1 MPSKSH
7 SQARNGNRRSHTKS
21 RMGCLT
27 CKRRHIR
34 CDENYPQC
42 QNCTK
47 HKVKCSFYD
56 TPSQEE
62 LLLQPSPEN
71 TSSKSCSSSKPRRPW
86 SAKARAEVRQW
97 RRTGS
102 MPIPDDRIR
111 ITLQPTIYSEDDLC
125 FVYQAASN
133 QHRLTTMGV
142 SKLTVISSYL
152 PSFFRIIS
160 SSRLAMNGVLALSAY
175 QVASVTHCQHARRK
189 EYQYQML
196 AIQDLRRCLSNFRPE
211 HADGALVA
219 SMALLWLCE
228 DMSSRRQIAEGISAI
243 LQTCHRL
250 GHQSGFYHMIAKAW
264 RQTAHLHTTLKTECG
279 KPNGLQR
286 IIVEMQKFKAL
297 LKEQEPDDDTW
308 RQLRLLIALAEDLT
322 ELEPSTP
329 ADKQFERIR
338 LLRDYKLWLPLN
350 DLLTGRNL
358 SSTLMVNAYLYTIA
372 LYAQRQTSQA
382 YMIDL
387 GVDLPSLLDS
397 TLRQITPVKSYTG
410 SLNNLKALVSSLS

>member
-1 MPSKSH
+1 
-7 SQARNGNRRSHTKS
+7 
-21 RMGCLT
+21 
-27 CKRRHIR
+27 
-34 CDENYPQC
+34 
-42 QNCTK
+42 
-47 HKVKCSFYD
+47 
-56 TPSQEE
+56 
-62 LLLQPSPEN
+62 
-71 TSSKSCSSSKPRRPW
+71 
-86 SAKARAEVRQW
+86 
-97 RRTGS
+97 
-102 MPIPDDRIR
+102 
-111 ITLQPTIYSEDDLC
+111 
-125 FVYQAASN
+125 
-133 QHRLTTMGV
+133 MGV

-175 QVASVTHCQHARRK
+175 QVASVTKCQHARRK

-196 AIQDLRRCLSNFRPE
+196 AIQDLRSCLSNFSPE

-250 GHQSGFYHMIAKAW
+250 GHQSGFYQMIARAW
-264 RQTAHLHTTLKTECG
+264 RRTAHWKTTPAQECER
-279 KPNGLQR
+279 PNGLQQ
-286 IIVEMQKFKAL
+286 IIAEMHKFKAL
-297 LKEQEPDDDTW
+297 LIEQEPDDDTW

-322 ELEPSTP
+322 ELDPSTP

-350 DLLTGRNL
+350 DLLAGKNL

-387 GVDLPSLLDS
+387 GVDLPSLLEE
-397 TLRQITPVKSYTG
+397 TFQQITPVNSYLG
-410 SLNNLKALVSSLS
+410 PLNNLKALVSSL

>member
-47 HKVKCSFYD
+47 HKVKCSFHD

-86 SAKARAEVRQW
+86 SAKARAE
-97 RRTGS
+97 
-102 MPIPDDRIR
+102 
-111 ITLQPTIYSEDDLC
+111 
-125 FVYQAASN
+125 
-133 QHRLTTMGV
+133 
-142 SKLTVISSYL
+142 
-152 PSFFRIIS
+152 
-160 SSRLAMNGVLALSAY
+160 
-175 QVASVTHCQHARRK
+175 
-189 EYQYQML
+189 
-196 AIQDLRRCLSNFRPE
+196 
-211 HADGALVA
+211 
-219 SMALLWLCE
+219 
-228 DMSSRRQIAEGISAI
+228 
-243 LQTCHRL
+243 
-250 GHQSGFYHMIAKAW
+250 
-264 RQTAHLHTTLKTECG
+264 
-279 KPNGLQR
+279 
-286 IIVEMQKFKAL
+286 KFKAL

-387 GVDLPSLLDS
+387 GVDLPSLLDE

>member
-1 MPSKSH
+1 MGTVGGTTLRPLPFALPNLKTDRAEMQPYKVTHGLLDVVCGTSRLSILVE
-7 SQARNGNRRSHTKS
+7 HTNQYLS
-21 RMGCLT
+21 G
-27 CKRRHIR
+27 
-34 CDENYPQC
+34 P
-42 QNCTK
+42 NCTK
-47 HKVKCSFYD
+47 HKVKCSFHD

-62 LLLQPSPEN
+62 LLIQPPPEN
-71 TSSKSCSSSKPRRPW
+71 TPSKSCSTSKPRRPW

-142 SKLTVISSYL
+142 T
-152 PSFFRIIS
+152 
-160 SSRLAMNGVLALSAY
+160 Y

-228 DMSSRRQIAEGISAI
+228 DMSSRRQIAEGISAAS
-243 LQTCHRL
+243 
-250 GHQSGFYHMIAKAW
+250 HQSGFYHMISKAW
-264 RQTAHLHTTLKTECG
+264 RQTAHLHTALKTECG
-279 KPNGLQR
+279 KPSGLQR

-387 GVDLPSLLDS
+387 GVDLPSLLDE
-397 TLRQITPVKSYTG
+397 TFRQITPINSYLG
-410 SLNNLKALVSSLS
+410 PLNNLKALVSSLS

>member
-1 MPSKSH
+1 
-7 SQARNGNRRSHTKS
+7 
-21 RMGCLT
+21 
-27 CKRRHIR
+27 
-34 CDENYPQC
+34 
-42 QNCTK
+42 
-47 HKVKCSFYD
+47 
-56 TPSQEE
+56 
-62 LLLQPSPEN
+62 
-71 TSSKSCSSSKPRRPW
+71 
-86 SAKARAEVRQW
+86 
-97 RRTGS
+97 
-102 MPIPDDRIR
+102 
-111 ITLQPTIYSEDDLC
+111 
-125 FVYQAASN
+125 
-133 QHRLTTMGV
+133 
-142 SKLTVISSYL
+142 
-152 PSFFRIIS
+152 
-160 SSRLAMNGVLALSAY
+160 MNGVLALSAY

-264 RQTAHLHTTLKTECG
+264 RQTAHLHTTLKAECG
-279 KPNGLQR
+279 KPNGLRR
-286 IIVEMQKFKAL
+286 IIVEMQKFKTF
-297 LKEQEPDDDTW
+297 LKEEEPDDDTW

-387 GVDLPSLLDS
+387 GVDLPSLLDE
-397 TLRQITPVKSYTG
+397 TLRQITPVKSYIG
-410 SLNNLKALVSSLS
+410 PLNNLKALRYGSQLLPILEFDASGLIHRRYATGGPKAHDLIHKPFQRYVKVVDPDSEDANGRPRIAAFAKWDTSMPCERGRRYPPWTEDQPGQVCDDFIAKEEAERLRVMGDQKHYYKDGVAAHVDASKSGAGLYKRFGFVDESFHGSTITPVGLCNLGCAAATL

>member
-21 RMGCLT
+21 RMGCFT

-47 HKVKCSFYD
+47 HKVKCSFHD

-86 SAKARAEVRQW
+86 SAKARAE
-97 RRTGS
+97 
-102 MPIPDDRIR
+102 
-111 ITLQPTIYSEDDLC
+111 
-125 FVYQAASN
+125 
-133 QHRLTTMGV
+133 
-142 SKLTVISSYL
+142 
-152 PSFFRIIS
+152 
-160 SSRLAMNGVLALSAY
+160 
-175 QVASVTHCQHARRK
+175 
-189 EYQYQML
+189 
-196 AIQDLRRCLSNFRPE
+196 DLRRCLSNFRPE

>member
-1 MPSKSH
+1 MPSTTN

-21 RMGCLT
+21 RVGCLT

-47 HKVKCSFYD
+47 HKVKCSFHD

-62 LLLQPSPEN
+62 LLLQALPHYDQP
-71 TSSKSCSSSKPRRPW
+71 KSCSKSKARRPW

-102 MPIPDDRIR
+102 MPIADDRIR
-111 ITLQPTIYSEDDLC
+111 ITLQPAIYSEDDLC
-125 FVYQAASN
+125 FIYQAASN

-175 QVASVTHCQHARRK
+175 QVASVSHCQHARRK

-196 AIQDLRRCLSNFRPE
+196 AIQDLRRCLSNFRLE
-211 HADGALVA
+211 DADGALVA
-219 SMALLWLCE
+219 SMTLLWLCE
-228 DMSSRRQIAEGISAI
+228 DMSSRTQIANGISAI

-250 GHQSGFYHMIAKAW
+250 GHQSGFYRMIAKAW
-264 RQTAHLHTTLKTECG
+264 RQTAHWHATSKLECEN
-279 KPNGLQR
+279 PNGLQH

-297 LKEQEPDDDTW
+297 LKEQEPDDNTW
-308 RQLRLLIALAEDLT
+308 RKLWLLIALTEDLT
-322 ELEPSTP
+322 KLDPSTP
-329 ADKQFERIR
+329 ADRQFERIR

-350 DLLTGRNL
+350 NLLTGKNL
-358 SSTLMVNAYLYTIA
+358 SSTLMVNTYLYTIA
-372 LYAQRQTSQA
+372 LYVQRQTPQA
-382 YMIDL
+382 YIIDL
-387 GVDLPSLLDS
+387 GVDLPSLLKE
-397 TLRQITPVKSYTG
+397 TLRQIAPVKSYVG
-410 SLNNLKALVSSLS
+410 PLNNLKAIISSL